1 MFSSDAWSQW
11 RRGHR
16 TISSQWAMRLGKNLF
31 EHFPIERKYPIIY
44 RQTIMFIYDNKSNT
58 KDRRHTN
65 HCQQIEY
72 IEAYLIMNLKE
83 INPKNLHI
91 SFLSLYYF
99 TLCMF
104 IIIPIL
110 VPKLSFGHR
119 SIL

>member
-16 TISSQWAMRLGKNLF
+16 TISSQRAMRLGKNLF
-31 EHFPIERKYPIIY
+31 EHFPIERKYSIIY
-44 RQTIMFIYDNKSNT
+44 RHTIMFIYDNKSNT
-58 KDRRHTN
+58 KERRHTN
-65 HCQQIEY
+65 YCQQIEY

-99 TLCMF
+99 TLYMF